1 MLFGVQ
7 IIGLLFGL
15 IMIYL
20 TFLYYKRAD
29 YNKRGLIFWFLVWIG
44 FIFLAMF
51 PKSVYGVMELLMI
64 ERTADFFY
72 ISGFLFLSV
81 VLFNIYV
88 TTKKNQR
95 QLEVVIRRMAI
106 KLAEKED
113 KREES
118 SLGEKGSKE

>member
-20 TFLYYKRAD
+20 TFLYYKKANYD
-29 YNKRGLIFWFLVWIG
+29 KRGLIFWFLVWIG

-51 PKSVYGVMELLMI
+51 PQMVYGVMGFLEI

-72 ISGFLFLSV
+72 VSGFVLFSV
-81 VLFNIYV
+81 VLFYV
-88 TTKKNQR
+88 YNTTKKNQKQIEMIVR
-95 QLEVVIRRMAI
+95 KVAL
-106 KLAEKED
+106 KED
-113 KREES
+113 KKD
-118 SLGEKGSKE
+118 GK